1 MQLTMPEQERH
12 FLTDLADFC
21 VKQAQKILPQQ
32 NEAVPRKLVLRQLIH
47 EPENR
52 FQ

>member
-1 MQLTMPEQERH
+1 MPELKRH
-12 FLTDLADFC
+12 CLTDIADFC
-21 VKQAQKILPQQ
+21 VKQAQKMLPQR
-32 NEAVPRKLVLRQLIH
+32 NEAVPEKIVLRQLIH